1 MIMHEPFL
9 KGYFVN
15 NSFLYWGNLI
25 LMVGSVLLAGKI
37 KKLLIKKRMPL
48 KIDK

>member
-9 KGYFVN
+9 KVYFLN
-15 NSFLYWGNLI
+15 NSFLYWGTVI

-37 KKLLIKKRMPL
+37 KNLVIKKKMPL
-48 KIDK
+48 KRDK